1 MANTDLQPE
10 LEEVL
15 QEEVIRP
22 IYEGTPTA
30 VAVCG
35 PVRVQKLPAKS
46 GQTKT
51 VTVGTTPVRVLQGDH
66 RRAYANL
73 LAIGGNMLFAF
84 NLASSG
90 DPLRMC
96 LWPANTMY
104 PHLGDD
110 EIWVAA
116 VTGTIT
122 VSVATGRWAVGE
134 DGGS

>member
-1 MANTDLQPE
+1 MPNTDLQPE

-15 QEEVIRP
+15 QEEAAPVHEYAP
-22 IYEGTPTA
+22 TPVT
-30 VAVCG
+30 VQG
-35 PVRVQKLPAKS
+35 PVRVQTLPQKS

-51 VTVGTTPVRVLQGDH
+51 VTVGTTPVRILQGDH
-66 RRAYANL
+66 RRARANI

-84 NLASSG
+84 NMASAQ
-90 DPLRMC
+90 DPSRMC
-96 LWPANTMY
+96 LWPANVAYT
-104 PHLGDD
+104 HLGDD

-122 VSVATGRWAVGE
+122 VSIATGRWAVGE

>member
-1 MANTDLQPE
+1 MANTDLQPD

-15 QEEVIRP
+15 QEEAAPV
-22 IYEGTPTA
+22 YEGAPTA
-30 VAVCG
+30 VYVCG
-35 PVRVQKLPAKS
+35 PVRVQTLPQKS

-51 VTVGTTPVRVLQGDH
+51 VTVGTTAVRVLQGDH
-66 RRAYANL
+66 RRARAQL
-73 LAIGGNMLFAF
+73 LAIGGNMMVAF

-90 DPLRMC
+90 DTGRMC
-96 LWPANTMY
+96 LWPANVAFT
-104 PHLGDD
+104 HLGDD